1 MTFDASL
8 LPAVIGAVA
17 EASTMLVEESRRP
30 AGPRGAGDKAEI
42 DVEIERYL
50 ADRLTTLLP
59 ARFVGEETPARP
71 GDGSPFCWLV
81 DPHDGTWAWLEGV
94 RGSAVSVALLRD
106 GVPVLGVIC
115 APMSPDRG
123 RDLIAW
129 AEGLP
134 HLLRNG
140 KEVKVDLTRAAV
152 KAGSIVF
159 LNHRAAMT
167 PVASGAAVAPARF
180 VSLPS
185 IAYRL
190 ARVATG
196 DGVAAVSLSAPCGLD
211 YAAGHA
217 LLRGAGGVLLDEA
230 GQEVTY
236 SPDGESHV
244 MRCFGGAPEAA
255 RELAAR
261 SWSRSSRREP
271 SRARVALS
279 WPRTVDDR
287 MLDRAKGCLFG
298 QVVGDNLGGLVEFEP
313 EERIARLYPDG
324 VRDLQDGG
332 GTWDILAGQ
341 ATDDSELALALART
355 LLETGRYDREA
366 VATAYGNWYESGPF
380 DIGCTIG
387 RALSAAA
394 TADTGCKAEAS
405 SSQAKSDSQ
414 ANGSLMRISPISIW
428 ARQPEVADRF
438 AREDSGLTHPNQV
451 CVDACGVF
459 AAAIAEGIHSGDRRE
474 MLRVAL
480 AQTLTDPVKDA
491 LAQAANGEAPQG
503 YYGGKSGWVLLALQN
518 AFYHLQRGKSVEEA
532 LVETVGKGGDTD
544 TNAAIAGALL
554 GAADG
559 LCTIPQR
566 WIMPIQACRPH
577 RALGAHN
584 PRPMTY
590 WPDDVA
596 AIAEALLVAR
606 PPSEEPSHSRS
617 HARSDLRFNPPGA
630 PSVR

>member
-1 MTFDASL
+1 MTLEASL
-8 LPAVIGAVA
+8 LPLVIDAVA
-17 EASTMLVEESRRP
+17 AASTMLGDESRRP
-30 AGPRGAGDKAEI
+30 AGPRGAGDKAAI

-50 ADRLTTLLP
+50 ADRLTALLP

-71 GDGSPFCWLV
+71 GDGDSPLCWLV
-81 DPHDGTWAWLEGV
+81 DPHDGTRAWLEGH
-94 RGSAVSVALLRD
+94 RGSTVSVALLQE
-106 GVPVLGVIC
+106 GVPVLGVVC

-134 HLLRNG
+134 HVLRNG
-140 KEVKVDLTRAAV
+140 AEVRFDLSRATL
-152 KAGSIVF
+152 KAATIVF
-159 LNHRAAMT
+159 LHHRATMT

-190 ARVATG
+190 ARVAAG
-196 DGVAAVSLSAPCGLD
+196 DGVAAVSLNAPGGLD

-287 MLDRAKGCLFG
+287 MLDRAKGCLFA
-298 QVVGDNLGGLVEFEP
+298 QVIGDNLGALVEFEP

-324 VRDLQDGG
+324 VCDLQDG

-355 LLETGRYDREA
+355 LLETGRYNREA
-366 VATAYGNWYESGPF
+366 VAAAYGEWYVSGPF
-380 DIGCTIG
+380 DIGGTIEQ
-387 RALSAAA
+387 ALSAAA
-394 TADTGCKAEAS
+394 GADAGHRAEAV
-405 SSQAKSDSQ
+405 SSQADAGSQ
-414 ANGSLMRISPISIW
+414 ANGSLMRISPIGIW

-438 AREDSGLTHPNQV
+438 AREDSRLTHPHEV

-459 AAAIAEGIHSGDRRE
+459 AAAIAEGIHSGDRDR
-474 MLRVAL
+474 MLGVAL
-480 AQTLTDPVKDA
+480 AHALTDPVKDT
-491 LAQAANGEAPQG
+491 LRRAANGEAPDG
-503 YYGGKSGWVLLALQN
+503 YSDGKSGWVLLALQN
-518 AFYHLQRGKSVEEA
+518 AFLHLQRDQTVEEA

-559 LCTIPQR
+559 LGAIPRR
-566 WIMPIQACRPH
+566 WVMPVQACRPH
-577 RALGAHN
+577 GALGALR

-606 PPSEEPSHSRS
+606 PPSEEPS
-617 HARSDLRFNPPGA
+617 AQP
-630 PSVR
+630 

>member
-8 LPAVIGAVA
+8 LSAVIGAVA

-50 ADRLTTLLP
+50 ADRLSTLLP

-94 RGSAVSVALLRD
+94 RGSAVSVALLHD
-106 GVPVLGVIC
+106 DLPVLGVVC

-129 AEGLP
+129 AEGQP

-140 KEVKVDLTRAAV
+140 AEVKVDLSRAIL
-152 KAGSIVF
+152 KAGVIVF
-159 LNHRAAMT
+159 LNHSTAKR

-190 ARVATG
+190 ARVAAG
-196 DGVAAVSLSAPCGLD
+196 DGVATVSLSAPGGID

-236 SPDGESHV
+236 NPDGESHV

-271 SRARVALS
+271 SRATVALS

-298 QVVGDNLGGLVEFEP
+298 LVIGDNLGALVEFEP

-394 TADTGCKAEAS
+394 SADAGSKAETA
-405 SSQAKSDSQ
+405 SSQANTGSQ
-414 ANGSLMRISPISIW
+414 ANGSLMRVSPIGIW
-428 ARQPEVADRF
+428 ARRPELADRI
-438 AREDSGLTHPNQV
+438 AREDSRLTHPNEV

-459 AAAIAEGIHSGDRRE
+459 AAAIAEGIHSGDRGK
-474 MLRVAL
+474 MLGVA
-480 AQTLTDPVKDA
+480 QVHTLTDTVRDA
-491 LAQAANGEAPQG
+491 LGRAHKGEAPEDYSG
-503 YYGGKSGWVLLALQN
+503 KKSGWVLIALQN
-518 AFYHLQRGKSVEEA
+518 AFYHLQQGKSVEEA

-544 TNAAIAGALL
+544 TNGAIAGALL

-559 LCTIPQR
+559 LGAIPRR
-566 WIMPIQACRPH
+566 WVLPIQACRPH
-577 RALGAHN
+577 GALGALR

-590 WPDDVA
+590 WPDDLA

-606 PPSEEPSHSRS
+606 PPSEEPS
-617 HARSDLRFNPPGA
+617 AQP
-630 PSVR
+630 